1 MPFRKSL
8 SLAVL
13 VALSATLLTHEA
25 IAQAQSTA
33 PGKPDALIKL
43 RQSAFSVVGWH
54 CSRIKTN
61 VEGQYSKDEVVKS
74 ANAIASIVNGD
85 LFPQFA
91 AGTEQGKGWHDTA
104 FKSEGVSSKRF
115 DELAGNLRND
125 SSELARLASSSADVA
140 TVKAQFAKVAQ
151 SCRSCHDDFRRKD

>member
-1 MPFRKSL
+1 MMPSRKSL
-8 SLAVL
+8 LVAAV
-13 VALSATLLTHEA
+13 VALSASLLAHGA
-25 IAQAQSTA
+25 YAQSPA
-33 PGKPDALIKL
+33 PTKADALIKL
-43 RQSAFSVVGWH
+43 RQSAFNVVGWH

-61 VEGQYSKDEVVKS
+61 VEGQYNKEEVVKS

-104 FKSEGVSSKRF
+104 FKAEGLDSKRF
-115 DELAGNLRND
+115 AELAGNLRAD

-140 TVKAQFAKVAQ
+140 SVKTQFTKVAQ